1 MSVPIEAFELAVPE
15 ADLEDLR
22 QRLAAT
28 RWPDPLPDSGWELGT
43 ELGFDQPQAF
53 ARDLW
58 QFGRTLRELTG
69 G

>member
-22 QRLAAT
+22 KRLAAT

-43 ELGFDQPQAF
+43 ELGWPRAF

-58 QFGRTLRELTG
+58 KFARTLRELTG